1 MLWVVAIATLA
12 LATQI
17 AVVWAILHSS
27 GGPLLMQE
35 AMVTTE
41 RDGGRVLVFMERRL
55 LSLSVGASSMI
66 DAHPTWYEKEVLARE
81 AMPTTYKAL
90 MHRLGVAA
98 NRPQSEWPDL
108 AAWSGFPFPAMGF
121 ADNGGQWVGIGEDNP
136 LHHIGIPTLVRWP
149 AFVGNIRGG
158 LVVRPALTTLACS
171 RAETPPRPVRAVRL
185 RPSRPPL
192 HEMPRV
198 RRAWEPPGVARPYS
212 SSSGFFEPSVYSRV
226 GDRFFCGFT

>member
-121 ADNGGQWVGIGEDNP
+121 ADNGGQWVGIGGDNP

-149 AFVGNIRGG
+149 AFVGNLATYAVVWWSVLLSQRWLVLVRRHRRGLCVRCAYDLAG
-158 LVVRPALTTLACS
+158 LHCTRCPECGVPG
-171 RAETPPRPVRAVRL
+171 
-185 RPSRPPL
+185 SRP
-192 HEMPRV
+192 E
-198 RRAWEPPGVARPYS
+198 
-212 SSSGFFEPSVYSRV
+212 
-226 GDRFFCGFT
+226 